1 MNAKLLIVEDEP
13 VLLTGL
19 EALLRTRRYQVETS
33 ARGDEGLEKAMQG
46 DFDLVLL
53 DVMLP
58 GLSGFDVLKRLREQ
72 DCEVPVILLT
82 ARGDEMDRVLGFEL
96 GVDDYVTKP
105 FSPMELLGRVAAV
118 LKRARPVEKKPQDA
132 SVLRFGPVEVD
143 LERYAVSGAP
153 DAEMPAKA
161 FDILRALARTPG
173 KAVNRND
180 LMDAVWGADE
190 FLNERTLNNLVGRI
204 RAVIEGDPRSPSFLK
219 TIHGVGYRLD
229 LG

>member
-1 MNAKLLIVEDEP
+1 LNAKLLIVEDEP